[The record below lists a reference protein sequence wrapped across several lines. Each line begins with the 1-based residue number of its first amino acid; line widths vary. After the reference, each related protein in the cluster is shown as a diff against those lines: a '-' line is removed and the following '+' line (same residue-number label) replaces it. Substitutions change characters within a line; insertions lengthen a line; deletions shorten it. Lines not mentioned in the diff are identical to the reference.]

1 MSYGRYFYFNSISFS
16 VYFLHC
22 ILRHMYFICVNLQ
35 PRTYKRLTNV
45 SRFKGIKKKHLDSLR
60 QIFFA
65 TRRHSLSDRNYMK
78 SYDCRRKKDFYEA
91 FGTLRSFT
99 VHSSTL
105 FSVLTPEPDL

>member
-1 MSYGRYFYFNSISFS
+1 MDATFTLIQFHFQFTFYIVYCDTCTLYALIYG
-16 VYFLHC
+16 
-22 ILRHMYFICVNLQ
+22 
-35 PRTYKRLTNV
+35 
-45 SRFKGIKKKHLDSLR
+45 FKGIKKNHLDSLR